1 MAAAPCRNRFTPT
14 VRTSPEIKKE
24 CHLGEPEAES
34 SIRIANV
41 RVIDMISVTPVR
53 VRSSCTCRA
62 PGHIGDAAALD
73 VNPFTDGSRG
83 RRVGSTTTPVTL
95 APQPLNQ
102 IGNGGRT
109 AWRHGRR
116 RGDN

>member
-1 MAAAPCRNRFTPT
+1 VKAVRYMPKIHGRCPLPKSMTPT

-41 RVIDMISVTPVR
+41 WVMDMISVTSVR

-62 PGHIGDAAALD
+62 TGHIGDAAALG
-73 VNPFTDGSRG
+73 VTPSPTVLVAARSARPRHASCPCSR
-83 RRVGSTTTPVTL
+83 
-95 APQPLNQ
+95 
-102 IGNGGRT
+102 
-109 AWRHGRR
+109 
-116 RGDN
+116 